1 MRYIN
6 IGDLVISIDLKEVNY
21 EVIAIAKW
29 DKNSKKYL
37 ASLYLKRYDIEQFDL
52 MREYATLTFHGNR
65 HNIKPTITHFVEE
78 EYDDGKLQYYIDR
91 YEYYLKCFDKGN
103 DYFENNGFQHRG

>member
-6 IGDLVISIDLKEVNY
+6 IGDLVIRIDLQEVNY
-21 EVIAIAKW
+21 EVIAMAKW
-29 DKNSKKYL
+29 DKDIRKYI
-37 ASLYLKRYDIEQFDL
+37 ASLYIKRYDIEQFDL
-52 MREYATLTFHGNR
+52 MKEYEIITFAAGR
-65 HNIKPTITHFVEE
+65 RNIKPTITHFVEN
-78 EYDDGKLQYYIDR
+78 EYRKGKLQYYIDR

>member
-21 EVIAIAKW
+21 EVIAMAKW
-29 DKNSKKYL
+29 DKESRKYT
-37 ASLYLKRYDIEQFDL
+37 ASLYLKRYDIEQLDL
-52 MREYATLTFHGNR
+52 MKEYENITFSSNKF
-65 HNIKPTITHFVEE
+65 NIKPVITHFVEN
-78 EYDDGKLQYYIDR
+78 EYRKGKLQYYIDR

-103 DYFENNGFQHRG
+103 DYFENNGF